1 MMHARCLVA
10 GSFVLATALPAPA
23 ADDLPLVGE
32 TVVRFATVD
41 EGAAALTVQD
51 DFVAALSRFDLQSR
65 LQTDKTVTIEDWRK
79 FAAAEVR
86 DWEPKHRA
94 MVAESV
100 KRLQMRLENLNLPLP
115 KTILLIHT
123 TGKEEDGAAYTRP
136 SAIVLPHKVLAYQPD
151 QFDRLLLHELF
162 HVLSRSNPM
171 LRSEL
176 YNIVG
181 FQTCPPIEFPASLA
195 DRKITNP
202 DAPLVD
208 CYVELPDGDKTYF
221 GAPVL
226 YASAKEY
233 DAKAGGS
240 LFRYLTFRLLV
251 IEKREGK
258 WQPVLRGEQ
267 PVVIDPKSVPAF
279 YDNIG
284 RNTNYI
290 IHPDEILADN
300 FVHLVMGTKML
311 QTPRIIEEMR
321 EALDR

>member
-1 MMHARCLVA
+1 MLHARCFA
-10 GSFVLATALPAPA
+10 IGSILLATTATA
-23 ADDLPLVGE
+23 AAGDLPLVGE
-32 TVVRFATVD
+32 TVVRFATAD

-65 LQTDKTVTIEDWRK
+65 MQTDKAVTADDWRK

-86 DWEPKHRA
+86 EWEPKHRTI
-94 MVAESV
+94 VAESV
-100 KRLQMRLENLNLPLP
+100 KRLQRRLENLNLPLP
-115 KTILLIHT
+115 KRILVIHT
-123 TGKEEDGAAYTRP
+123 TGKEEGGAAYTRP
-136 SAIVLPHKVLAYQPD
+136 NAVVLPDKVLAYQPD

-181 FQTCPPIEFPASLA
+181 FQTCPPIEMPASLI

-208 CYVELPDGDKTYF
+208 CYLELPDGEKTYF

-233 DAKAGGS
+233 DTKAGGS
-240 LFRYLTFRLLV
+240 LFKYLTFRLLV
-251 IEKREGK
+251 IEKRDGK

-279 YDNIG
+279 YDKIG

-300 FVHLVMGTKML
+300 FVHLVMGNQNLT
-311 QTPRIIEEMR
+311 TPRIVERMGRVLEK
-321 EALDR
+321 